1 MLYYAALWSLYNIID
16 WGIKSIACAI
26 CTNEGAAVMFV
37 ICIVGFMLGNRWK
50 TYTWDELHLD
60 AKECMETARQYGQD
74 NECID
79 IYDKAWESISAFWE
93 FAQYQSIS
101 FIPISDLGLLDLEY
115 FKEYDH
121 VVVFMDNEIDEGQVN
136 NILDRIIDNNPNL
149 NTYRFLY
156 SYQYQSAYYLE

>member
-1 MLYYAALWSLYNIID
+1 MYRY
-16 WGIKSIACAI
+16 
-26 CTNEGAAVMFV
+26 
-37 ICIVGFMLGNRWK
+37 
-50 TYTWDELHLD
+50 
-60 AKECMETARQYGQD
+60 
-74 NECID
+74 